1 MVLSEGQLQSIE
13 TAILRMSR
21 FRRSANPT
29 DQTKGENFT
38 YVLFALDIKAIV
50 NDRAEAENWPVRD
63 IKKRN
68 QEFTNSPNYEFKV
81 LHKGQTAF

>member
-1 MVLSEGQLQSIE
+1 MFLSEGQLQSIE

-38 YVLFALDIKAIV
+38 CVLFALDIKAIV
-50 NDRAEAENWPVRD
+50 NDRAEAE
-63 IKKRN
+63 K
-68 QEFTNSPNYEFKV
+68 E
-81 LHKGQTAF
+81 

>member
-50 NDRAEAENWPVRD
+50 NDRAEAEKETFHYMAKCLPA
-63 IKKRN
+63 
-68 QEFTNSPNYEFKV
+68 KV
-81 LHKGQTAF
+81 LKRGSKLLGYTTAGV